1 MRYIK
6 ILIFINLI
14 FLINSCGTLK
24 EGFTNQK
31 KNSNDEFLVEKKS
44 PLAMPPDF
52 NELPMP
58 KTNGNEKG
66 SDENS
71 IKDLITSNNN
81 RGENQDKTEDLNR
94 NFEESLLEKINQN

>member
-58 KTNGNEKG
+58 KTNDNEKG

>member
-1 MRYIK
+1 MRYLK
-6 ILIFINLI
+6 ILIFVNLI

-52 NELPMP
+52 NELPIP
-58 KTNGNEKG
+58 KTNVNEKN

-71 IKDLITSNNN
+71 IKDLITTNNDKS
-81 RGENQDKTEDLNR
+81 EEQDKTEDLNR

>member
-52 NELPMP
+52 DELPMP
-58 KTNGNEKG
+58 KTNINEKG

-81 RGENQDKTEDLNR
+81 KGENQDKTEDLNR